1 MAKEKEIVIP
11 VSKVK
16 SRKKVEHIEAKEELL
31 DELEENPWHVNKI
44 NNDLKVGDDGKIL
57 VSFTKFVQLI
67 AVHDFADL
75 MDKYSNEHITIS
87 SDLLVELAGAPTDEI
102 PESKFSWVFLGAI
115 LGAVAAAIIFMLF
128 VN

>member
-11 VSKVK
+11 VSRVK
-16 SRKKVEHIEAKEELL
+16 TRKKSEIEDLKEELL
-31 DELEENPWHVNKI
+31 DEVEANPWHVNKI
-44 NNDLKVGDDGKIL
+44 NNDLKVQSDGKIS

-75 MDKYSNEHITIS
+75 MDRYSNENITIS